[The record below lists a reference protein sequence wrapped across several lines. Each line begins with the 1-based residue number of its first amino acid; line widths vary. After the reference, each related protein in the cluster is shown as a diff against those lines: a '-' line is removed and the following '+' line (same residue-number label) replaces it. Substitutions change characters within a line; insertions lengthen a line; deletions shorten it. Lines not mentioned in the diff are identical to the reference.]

1 MKGNTGVC
9 GGEMGGRGMPGEE
22 RKAFKADVKHLQ
34 RSRLE
39 NTSCF
44 FGTGTE
50 VCCGWNVTG
59 VYVHGM
65 GISERN
71 CGKR

>member
-1 MKGNTGVC
+1 MQGNTGVC
-9 GGEMGGRGMPGEE
+9 GGERGRWGVPGKE
-22 RKAFKADVKHLQ
+22 RKVFQAHLKHLQ

-44 FGTGTE
+44 FGSGTE

-59 VYVHGM
+59 VYARGR